1 MAQSVDSDGGRE
13 PMAAMVAAAP
23 FALALASL
31 AFGLAL
37 LHAHPV
43 MYWYD
48 SYSRFFLR
56 GQVIMARWLPLLQV
70 VVFAVGNLTGT
81 ARSQP
86 IHKTTGLCAGAGRLR
101 SRFSLGG

>member
-1 MAQSVDSDGGRE
+1 MLLTRPMAQSVDSDGGRE

-70 VVFAVGNLTGT
+70 VVFAVGKVTD
-81 ARSQP
+81 
-86 IHKTTGLCAGAGRLR
+86 RLLALR
-101 SRFSLGG
+101 VVMPVIAAL